1 MILIVKMMSSDSSFI
16 CDECGMPF
24 SSKGEL
30 EMHNETL
37 HPEKAADN
45 NK

>member
-1 MILIVKMMSSDSSFI
+1 MSMSSESTYT
-16 CDECGMPF
+16 CDKCGVPF

-37 HPEKAADN
+37 HPEK
-45 NK
+45 